1 MSEIRRLGPSSRNT
15 RSAVLDLIRSSG
27 TVSRIEL
34 AEMSGLTP
42 TSITRIIKSLIDE
55 GLVVETG
62 FGDSTGGKRPSLIEL
77 NLLARYAVGL
87 SLDDA
92 RLTYVVTDLGG
103 NVIGQLVTPGIEQN
117 PPSVVVPRIAEELDQ
132 LLDELDIPVG
142 DVVGVGVAG
151 AGLDIRGG
159 AERLSLTAD

>member
-1 MSEIRRLGPSSRNT
+1 MSVARRLGPNSENT
-15 RSAVLDLIRSSG
+15 RSAVLDLIRSGG

-34 AEMSGLTP
+34 ADLTGLTA
-42 TSITRIIKSLIDE
+42 TSITRIIKSLIDA

-92 RLTYVVTDLGG
+92 RLTEHLAAVRAAPRNGG
-103 NVIGQLVTPGIEQN
+103 H
-117 PPSVVVPRIAEELDQ
+117 PR
-132 LLDELDIPVG
+132 
-142 DVVGVGVAG
+142 
-151 AGLDIRGG
+151 R
-159 AERLSLTAD
+159 